1 MKYSDHYIL
10 AKYMAKTYHITNPF
24 HRIPFIIGNVL
35 PDLNKFTYLQGYGR
49 LRDRLCSLGVKLSL
63 NDRRRLLIA
72 GHTAEGSR
80 YYVNKNTCT
89 FRKKYHGVNAKKTG
103 IIAWYRLGVMLHYVV
118 DRFTYPHTLRCGMAF
133 MEHVRYEE
141 ELHDIFTVIIEMLDN
156 ERKRKSVICSVREK
170 FGHMN
175 FDVLYRAFR
184 MDGGK
189 LVLPFDNCIYVFA
202 VAVKYMDYVLPRNL

>member
-49 LRDRLCSLGVKLSL
+49 LRDRLCSLGIKLSL
-63 NDRRRLLIA
+63 NDRRKLLIA

-80 YYVNKNTCT
+80 YYVNKKTYI

-103 IIAWYRLGVMLHYVV
+103 FVAWYRLGVMFHYVV
-118 DRFTYPHTLRCGMAF
+118 DRFTYPHTLRSGMAF

-141 ELHDIFTVIIEMLDN
+141 ELHDIFPVIVEMLDN
-156 ERKRKSVICSVREK
+156 EKKRKSVICSIREQ
-170 FGHMN
+170 FGNMD

-184 MDGGK
+184 ADGCKGA
-189 LVLPFDNCIYVFA
+189 VPYDNCIYVIA
-202 VAVKYMDYVLPRNL
+202 IAVKYMDYVLPRNL

>member
-63 NDRRRLLIA
+63 NDRRKLLIA

-80 YYVNKNTCT
+80 YYVNKKTYI

-103 IIAWYRLGVMLHYVV
+103 FLAWYRLGVMLHYVV
-118 DRFTYPHTLRCGMAF
+118 DRFTYPHTLRSGMVF

-141 ELHDIFTVIIEMLDN
+141 ELHEIFQTMVKKIDN
-156 ERKRKSVICSVREK
+156 ERKRKSVMSSIREK
-170 FGHMN
+170 LGNIN

-184 MDGGK
+184 MDAGK
-189 LVLPFDNCIYVFA
+189 PVMPFDNCIYVFA